1 MEVHIGVSSF
11 GMSGSVLV
19 RTPYEGSSGPS
30 GLTSLTMSSATAAT
44 AVPTGR
50 RSDDNNGF
58 IWFSVGTGSS
68 GAGGSISLRL
78 GNAHFSCAVG
88 GSISLSGGSR
98 VEVA

>member
-58 IWFSVGTGSS
+58 ILVFSGHGQQWCWRVDF
-68 GAGGSISLRL
+68 A
-78 GNAHFSCAVG
+78 AVG
-88 GSISLSGGSR
+88 QRALQLCGRRFDLTKRWQSC
-98 VEVA
+98 